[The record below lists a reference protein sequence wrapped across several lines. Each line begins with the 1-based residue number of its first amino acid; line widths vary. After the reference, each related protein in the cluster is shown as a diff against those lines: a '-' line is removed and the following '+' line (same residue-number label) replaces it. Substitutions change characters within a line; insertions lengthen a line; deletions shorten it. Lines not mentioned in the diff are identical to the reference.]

1 MTNPTHQTEGL
12 RNIGLPL
19 IQVYSKAVQRPTA
32 VKWTKVLYKSCHIL
46 TFTHTCTHWWQR
58 LPCRKSAC
66 SRGDTALPIQSD
78 AWYIYAQPFTS
89 CLRTLHSKSC
99 NFVQFRSFAI
109 FKKNNKN
116 KTSQYYSLSDRNL
129 VPIFIQASG
138 EIVWMAMS
146 VSSLV
151 GQSSTSVET
160 EMNCHEIWYQHSCCN
175 DFGDALT
182 FHVLPPS
189 SQYFGL

>member
-1 MTNPTHQTEGL
+1 MYTGANQNEASLLNMTNPTHQTEGL

-99 NFVQFRSFAI
+99 NFVQFQSFAI
-109 FKKNNKN
+109 FKKTIKI
-116 KTSQYYSLSDRNL
+116 KHLSITVSVTGILCQFSSRLAARLYEWQCQSLH
-129 VPIFIQASG
+129 
-138 EIVWMAMS
+138 WW
-146 VSSLV
+146 VS
-151 GQSSTSVET
+151 
-160 EMNCHEIWYQHSCCN
+160 
-175 DFGDALT
+175 
-182 FHVLPPS
+182 PP
-189 SQYFGL
+189 LL